1 MRLQNS
7 IKNMKYN
14 IIAQLLSFLTQ
25 FITRTVF
32 INIVGKTYL
41 GVSGLFSNVLTI
53 LSLADL
59 GIGTVLIYSLY
70 EPLAKKDTKKI
81 QELIQLYKKVY
92 NSIALIVLI
101 IGLCLAPFIQ
111 VIIKTDA
118 NIEHVH
124 LIFVLY
130 LINTVISYLCIYKI
144 SIINADQKNYIVTIY
159 QQAFNILSN
168 IVMIIVLIIT
178 KNFIFYLIA
187 QILFSIISNIV
198 LSKKAEKMYP
208 YIKNTK
214 GCKINEIEKKKIKSN
229 TKAMFLHKI
238 GGVVVSGTD
247 NLLISALISID
258 MVGIYSNYLLILN
271 AIKKFTTQ
279 YFNSIIASVGNLTAE
294 KNVNH
299 LKNVFYNVLF
309 GNFIIFAFCS
319 ICLCGLINAFIE
331 VWLGKEYIFNSAI
344 VICIILQFYIEG
356 IRQTTLTFK
365 ETMGLFKQD
374 QFKPII
380 EACINLIVSIILAI
394 KFGIIGIILG
404 TVVSMAFSL
413 IIETEV
419 LFKYGF
425 KENTKYYYVL
435 LFKYMLIVSIAAV
448 IIMILTSII
457 RFDNQLVEL
466 IVKFLI
472 VPVVTLMILII
483 CTFKRKE
490 FEYFKSKML
499 NIKFFRNGE

>member
-25 FITRTVF
+25 FITRTLF

-238 GGVVVSGTD
+238 
-247 NLLISALISID
+247 
-258 MVGIYSNYLLILN
+258 GIYSNYLLILN